1 MLPNATDR
9 CDFRDERSCFCRPGE
24 CHAQGHFIKPRP
36 ATCDTTG
43 WQYGIVFLFA
53 AACIF
58 WGSTFGHPEQ
68 QRLDRIAQESGR

>member
-58 WGSTFGHPEQ
+58 AG
-68 QRLDRIAQESGR
+68 IAESLPQHKAMQLATQENR